1 MSFCSNTFLCSYRE
15 LLSPGGF
22 DVAGNTSSGAFDDGA
37 EGDTRLTTLRRDARE
52 ATRFL
57 SVAVRQLLQRFVE
70 GGDADAL
77 KEIIGIATCPR
88 CKGKP
93 DERLDFRA
101 PARSSGSSRGGRG
114 ASTRGRGY
122 RGHGGQNGPA
132 H

>member
-1 MSFCSNTFLCSYRE
+1 MSFCSNNSLCFYRE
-15 LLSPGGF
+15 LLSPGGV
-22 DVAGNTSSGAFDDGA
+22 DIAGNSSSGAFDDGV
-37 EGDTRLTTLRRDARE
+37 EGDTRLTSLRRDARE

-57 SVAVRQLLQRFVE
+57 SVAVRKLLHTFVE

-77 KEIIGIATCPR
+77 KEIIGIAACPR

-93 DERLDFRA
+93 DERLDLRA

-114 ASTRGRGY
+114 VSTRGRGY
-122 RGHGGQNGPA
+122 RGRGGQNGPA